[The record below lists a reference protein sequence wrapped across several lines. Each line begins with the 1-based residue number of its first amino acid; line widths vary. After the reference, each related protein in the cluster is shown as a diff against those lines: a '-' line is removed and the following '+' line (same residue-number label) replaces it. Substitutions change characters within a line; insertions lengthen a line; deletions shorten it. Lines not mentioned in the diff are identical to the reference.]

1 MHEHVWA
8 HSVLVIIRTAFYLRL
23 FFEAYVGIQ
32 NKVTMKLTC
41 HPLVQPCAHPNYPF
55 GCLEVLLVIIHQC
68 KNLYLSICVMFCSQ
82 DMKAYSCLR
91 HSPPPVSQL
100 LLLLLS
106 SPSWHTLHQSDNV
119 ISRKSEILLMS
130 DVCISHSIPFFPQ
143 HQPFLFLHLL
153 LYPTWHI

>member
-8 HSVLVIIRTAFYLRL
+8 HSLLVIIRSPFYLRL

-32 NKVTMKLTC
+32 NKVTMKLTR
-41 HPLVQPCAHPNYPF
+41 HPLVRPRAHPNEPF

-68 KNLYLSICVMFCSQ
+68 KISTFQYVLCSVARIWKPTVVS
-82 DMKAYSCLR
+82 DIF
-91 HSPPPVSQL
+91 PPPVSQL

-130 DVCISHSIPFFPQ
+130 DVRISHSIPFFPQ

-153 LYPTWHI
+153 LYPTWHF